1 MTISSHKAPIFNRN
15 SVFINLKS
23 KTGFTLIE
31 VCIAIFI
38 LGVGLISM
46 LSLFPIG
53 VDSIK
58 KVTQFSKAAILCES
72 SISDLKAN
80 DIVSIVNTLDGS
92 NTYPNAENIN
102 QDKLF
107 EDSTVNAIS
116 TQYSW
121 QAVLESIT
129 TDGNLVRAQIVIFR
143 NFNPSQFGKGTAD
156 FTNGSDTVIYTPPLP
171 SGLTSKH
178 YMREDNNK
186 FWYRVDSISAATT
199 TITLEGS
206 FLGDT
211 GNGQAFTTTDNIIDI
226 YETMFA
232 KH

>member
-1 MTISSHKAPIFNRN
+1 MKISIYKAPIFNRS

-31 VCIAIFI
+31 ICIAIFI

-46 LSLFPIG
+46 LTMFPVG
-53 VDSIK
+53 VDSTK

-72 SISDLKAN
+72 AISDLKAN
-80 DIVSIVNTLDGS
+80 DIVSIVNTLAGS

-107 EDSTVNAIS
+107 EDSAVNTIS

-129 TDGNLVRAQIVIFR
+129 TDRNLVRAQIVIFR
-143 NFNPSQFGKGTAD
+143 NFNPSQFGEGTAD
-156 FTNGSDTVIYTPPLP
+156 FTSSSDTVIYTPPLP

-178 YMREDNNK
+178 YMRVDNNK

-211 GNGQAFTTTDNIIDI
+211 GAGQTFTTTDNIIDI